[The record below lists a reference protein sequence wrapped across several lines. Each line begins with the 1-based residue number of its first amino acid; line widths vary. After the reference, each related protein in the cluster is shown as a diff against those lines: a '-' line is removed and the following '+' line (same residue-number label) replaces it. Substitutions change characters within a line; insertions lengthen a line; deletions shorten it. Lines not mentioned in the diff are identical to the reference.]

1 MPKIPLTVIVLTYNE
16 EENIETC
23 LGSIYDWASEI
34 IVVDSGSTDD
44 TVNLAKKYTENLY
57 QHPFENYS
65 AQRNWA
71 LKNVKIS
78 NEWIMNIDADHEV
91 SPEFKTELST
101 HFEKGI
107 PENIKGFMASR
118 KTIFLGKWVK
128 HGGHFPIYHGVIFKK
143 GFGYCEDKLYDQHFV
158 IEGESLI
165 LKGTII
171 DTITDTLANFTE
183 RHNKWSTLEAIDA
196 LSMTTQTG
204 AGNTIKPNKN
214 GNPMERHRYKRMKYY
229 QSPIFWRSSLYF
241 IYRYFFRMGFLDGKE
256 GLIFHFLQGFW
267 FRFLV
272 DAKIFEAE
280 YFAKKKVSKK
290 AAVK

>member
-1 MPKIPLTVIVLTYNE
+1 MPNIPLTVIVLTYNE
-16 EENIETC
+16 EKNIETC
-23 LGSIYDWASEI
+23 LGSLQNWASEI

-44 TVNLAKKYTENLY
+44 TVNLSKKFTDKIHS
-57 QHPFENYS
+57 HPFENYS

-71 LKNVKIS
+71 LNNVPIQ

-91 SPEFKTELST
+91 SPEFKIELSN

-118 KTIFLGKWVK
+118 KTMFLGRWIKN
-128 HGGHFPIYHGVIFKK
+128 GGHFPVYHGVIFRK

-158 IEGESLI
+158 IEGESILI
-165 LKGTII
+165 KGTII
-171 DTITDTLANFTE
+171 DTITDSLTNFTG

-196 LSMTTQTG
+196 LSITTQTG
-204 AGNTIKPNKN
+204 ANNTIKPVKN

-229 QSPIFWRSSLYF
+229 QSPIFWRSIFYF
-241 IYRYFFRMGFLDGKE
+241 IYRYFFRLGFLDGKQ

-272 DAKIFEAE
+272 DAKIFEEE
-280 YFAKKKVSKK
+280 YLKKGK
-290 AAVK
+290 

>member
-1 MPKIPLTVIVLTYNE
+1 MPNIPLTVIVLTYNE
-16 EENIETC
+16 EKNIETC
-23 LGSIYDWASEI
+23 LGSLQNWASEI

-44 TVNLAKKYTENLY
+44 TVNLAKKFTDKIHS
-57 QHPFENYS
+57 HPFENYS

-71 LKNVKIS
+71 LNNVPIQ

-91 SPEFKTELST
+91 SPEFKIELSN
-101 HFEKGI
+101 HFQKGI

-118 KTIFLGKWVK
+118 KTMFLGRWVK

-158 IEGESLI
+158 IEGDSILI
-165 LKGTII
+165 KGTII

-196 LSMTTQTG
+196 LSLTTQSG
-204 AGNTIKPNKN
+204 ISNTIKPNKN

-229 QSPIFWRSSLYF
+229 QSPIFWRSIFYF
-241 IYRYFFRMGFLDGKE
+241 IYRYFFRLGFLDGKQN
-256 GLIFHFLQGFW
+256 G
-267 FRFLV
+267 
-272 DAKIFEAE
+272 
-280 YFAKKKVSKK
+280 K
-290 AAVK
+290 AVRVYYNMPVVYQLE